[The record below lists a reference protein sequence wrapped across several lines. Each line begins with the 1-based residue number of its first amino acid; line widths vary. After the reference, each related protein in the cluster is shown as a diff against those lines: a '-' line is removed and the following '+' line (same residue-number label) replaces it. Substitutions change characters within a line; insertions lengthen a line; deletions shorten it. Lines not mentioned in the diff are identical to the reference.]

1 MYSIRTMHKVCLA
14 TVGVCVF
21 RALTSV
27 GALFYLRRYGM
38 KKKLLL
44 TILSLVCAITCV
56 FGLIACDNDKP
67 NEVETHS
74 HSWSQ
79 NWNSNSTH
87 HWHECTVIGCTV
99 TDNSNKD
106 GYAAHDFSNG
116 ACICGKRDPRPI
128 TPEHEHVWAQKWEN
142 NETYHWHNCI
152 VADCPITADSQKD
165 GYAEHNFV
173 NGDCICGKH
182 VHNMQFIP
190 RTEADCENDGN
201 IAYYYCKNCN
211 KYFIEETGR
220 SEIALNNTVIASN
233 HLGHESSS
241 YANDMSQHWRVCTRC
256 GNAYS
261 KENHVGEN
269 DCSVCHFIKNGTAGL
284 AYTLNDEKTAYKVTG
299 IGEATDGGIII
310 PSQYNGLPVTEIAVN
325 AFANCSI
332 VTSVT
337 IPDSITS
344 IGRSAFACPNMKDV
358 YFNASATNIEAFKG
372 SYGLYNEYS
381 PGFNSDITVHIGAN
395 VTVIPDDFRFLFA
408 VSATPDG
415 IYRARITDIDFA
427 ENSSCR
433 EIGMRAFEWCN
444 MIKHIR
450 LPKSIKTISYN
461 AFFDAIA
468 ELESITVE
476 DGNEDYYSDGNCLI
490 GKSSGELLLG
500 CKNSTIP
507 TDGSV
512 KSIGREA
519 FCKCNNLMSITIPDS
534 VTSIGHWAFHDC
546 YNLTSITIP
555 DSVTSIGSEVFGGC
569 DILTIYCE
577 AATKDWYWGS
587 ACPVV
592 WNCKNND
599 KDENGYAYTIE
610 NGIKYSLKDGVA
622 TVINHSRTIT
632 GDIIITDK
640 ITYKDAQYTITSIKK
655 DAFYGCSGL
664 TSINYMGDIAG
675 WCVISG
681 LRELMS
687 SYRTL
692 HINGKQVTGELVI
705 PNGVKSISDCAF
717 YGCYG
722 LTSIV
727 IPDSVTSIGDN
738 AFFDCP
744 IEKATIPAVA
754 ISSIQKTDLKEVV
767 ITSGESIGSN
777 AFSGCN
783 SLASITIPDSVTSI
797 DEDAFRNCSGLTI
810 YCEAASK
817 PDSLSNWT
825 FSPVVWDCKN
835 NDKDESGYAYTL
847 YNGIKYSIK
856 DGVAEVERQLET
868 IKGDIVIADKIIYK
882 GTEYSVTSIR
892 SQAFY
897 SCSKLTGI
905 TIPDSVTSIGY
916 TPFQYCYS
924 LTSIIVDSKNTIYH
938 SASNCLIETSTKTLI
953 AGCKNS
959 VIPTDGSVTTIIS
972 EAFRDC
978 SGLTDITIPESVT
991 TIGGWAFAYCI
1002 DLASITIPDNVTL
1015 IGEYAFFDC
1024 SRLIIYCEVASQPKR
1039 WNNNWNMMDNA
1050 NCPVV
1055 WDCINNDKDE
1065 NGYAYIVENEIRYSL
1080 KDGVATVISQ
1090 PQTIKGDIVIADNI
1104 NYKDTQFIVTA
1115 IDGAAFGRC
1124 DGLTSITIPD
1134 SVTFIGEYACSGLT
1148 IYCEAAIKPEGWDSN
1163 WSAACPVVWDCKNN
1177 DKDENGYAYIVENE
1191 IRYSLKDGVATV
1203 ISQPQT
1209 IKGDIVIA
1217 DNINYKG
1224 TQFIVTSIDS
1234 GAFGEC
1240 DDLTSITIP
1249 DSVTFIGGYAF
1260 RNCSTLETIYY
1271 KGTAEDWEK
1280 ISIGQGNSKLHG
1292 ATRYYYSETN

>member
-1 MYSIRTMHKVCLA
+1 
-14 TVGVCVF
+14 
-21 RALTSV
+21 
-27 GALFYLRRYGM
+27 M

-972 EAFRDC
+972 EAFIDC

-1065 NGYAYIVENEIRYSL
+1065 NGYAYIVEN
-1080 KDGVATVISQ
+1080 G
-1090 PQTIKGDIVIADNI
+1090 
-1104 NYKDTQFIVTA
+1104 
-1115 IDGAAFGRC
+1115 
-1124 DGLTSITIPD
+1124 
-1134 SVTFIGEYACSGLT
+1134 
-1148 IYCEAAIKPEGWDSN
+1148 
-1163 WSAACPVVWDCKNN
+1163 
-1177 DKDENGYAYIVENE
+1177 

-1249 DSVTFIGGYAF
+1249 DSVTFIGEYAF

>member
-1 MYSIRTMHKVCLA
+1 
-14 TVGVCVF
+14 
-21 RALTSV
+21 
-27 GALFYLRRYGM
+27 M

-1065 NGYAYIVENEIRYSL
+1065 NGYAYIVEN
-1080 KDGVATVISQ
+1080 G
-1090 PQTIKGDIVIADNI
+1090 
-1104 NYKDTQFIVTA
+1104 
-1115 IDGAAFGRC
+1115 
-1124 DGLTSITIPD
+1124 
-1134 SVTFIGEYACSGLT
+1134 
-1148 IYCEAAIKPEGWDSN
+1148 
-1163 WSAACPVVWDCKNN
+1163 
-1177 DKDENGYAYIVENE
+1177 

>member
-1 MYSIRTMHKVCLA
+1 MLSN
-14 TVGVCVF
+14 
-21 RALTSV
+21 
-27 GALFYLRRYGM
+27 
-38 KKKLLL
+38 LL
-44 TILSLVCAITCV
+44 I
-56 FGLIACDNDKP
+56 N
-67 NEVETHS
+67 
-74 HSWSQ
+74 
-79 NWNSNSTH
+79 
-87 HWHECTVIGCTV
+87 
-99 TDNSNKD
+99 
-106 GYAAHDFSNG
+106 
-116 ACICGKRDPRPI
+116 
-128 TPEHEHVWAQKWEN
+128 
-142 NETYHWHNCI
+142 
-152 VADCPITADSQKD
+152 
-165 GYAEHNFV
+165 
-173 NGDCICGKH
+173 
-182 VHNMQFIP
+182 
-190 RTEADCENDGN
+190 
-201 IAYYYCKNCN
+201 
-211 KYFIEETGR
+211 
-220 SEIALNNTVIASN
+220 
-233 HLGHESSS
+233 
-241 YANDMSQHWRVCTRC
+241 
-256 GNAYS
+256 
-261 KENHVGEN
+261 
-269 DCSVCHFIKNGTAGL
+269 
-284 AYTLNDEKTAYKVTG
+284 
-299 IGEATDGGIII
+299 
-310 PSQYNGLPVTEIAVN
+310 
-325 AFANCSI
+325 
-332 VTSVT
+332 
-337 IPDSITS
+337 
-344 IGRSAFACPNMKDV
+344 
-358 YFNASATNIEAFKG
+358 
-372 SYGLYNEYS
+372 
-381 PGFNSDITVHIGAN
+381 
-395 VTVIPDDFRFLFA
+395 IPDDFRFLFA

-972 EAFRDC
+972 GAFRDC

-1065 NGYAYIVENEIRYSL
+1065 NGYAYIVEN
-1080 KDGVATVISQ
+1080 G
-1090 PQTIKGDIVIADNI
+1090 
-1104 NYKDTQFIVTA
+1104 
-1115 IDGAAFGRC
+1115 
-1124 DGLTSITIPD
+1124 
-1134 SVTFIGEYACSGLT
+1134 
-1148 IYCEAAIKPEGWDSN
+1148 
-1163 WSAACPVVWDCKNN
+1163 
-1177 DKDENGYAYIVENE
+1177 

>member
-1065 NGYAYIVENEIRYSL
+1065 NGYAYIVEN
-1080 KDGVATVISQ
+1080 G
-1090 PQTIKGDIVIADNI
+1090 
-1104 NYKDTQFIVTA
+1104 
-1115 IDGAAFGRC
+1115 
-1124 DGLTSITIPD
+1124 
-1134 SVTFIGEYACSGLT
+1134 
-1148 IYCEAAIKPEGWDSN
+1148 
-1163 WSAACPVVWDCKNN
+1163 
-1177 DKDENGYAYIVENE
+1177 

>member
-1 MYSIRTMHKVCLA
+1 
-14 TVGVCVF
+14 
-21 RALTSV
+21 
-27 GALFYLRRYGM
+27 M

-972 EAFRDC
+972 GAFRDC

-1065 NGYAYIVENEIRYSL
+1065 NGYAYIVEN
-1080 KDGVATVISQ
+1080 G
-1090 PQTIKGDIVIADNI
+1090 
-1104 NYKDTQFIVTA
+1104 
-1115 IDGAAFGRC
+1115 
-1124 DGLTSITIPD
+1124 
-1134 SVTFIGEYACSGLT
+1134 
-1148 IYCEAAIKPEGWDSN
+1148 
-1163 WSAACPVVWDCKNN
+1163 
-1177 DKDENGYAYIVENE
+1177 

>member
-1 MYSIRTMHKVCLA
+1 
-14 TVGVCVF
+14 
-21 RALTSV
+21 
-27 GALFYLRRYGM
+27 M

-44 TILSLVCAITCV
+44 TILSLVCVITCV

-972 EAFRDC
+972 EAFIDC

-1065 NGYAYIVENEIRYSL
+1065 NGYAYIVEN
-1080 KDGVATVISQ
+1080 G
-1090 PQTIKGDIVIADNI
+1090 
-1104 NYKDTQFIVTA
+1104 
-1115 IDGAAFGRC
+1115 
-1124 DGLTSITIPD
+1124 
-1134 SVTFIGEYACSGLT
+1134 
-1148 IYCEAAIKPEGWDSN
+1148 
-1163 WSAACPVVWDCKNN
+1163 
-1177 DKDENGYAYIVENE
+1177 

>member
-1 MYSIRTMHKVCLA
+1 
-14 TVGVCVF
+14 
-21 RALTSV
+21 
-27 GALFYLRRYGM
+27 M

-1065 NGYAYIVENEIRYSL
+1065 NGYAYIVENGIRYSL

-1115 IDGAAFGRC
+1115 ID
-1124 DGLTSITIPD
+1124 
-1134 SVTFIGEYACSGLT
+1134 
-1148 IYCEAAIKPEGWDSN
+1148 
-1163 WSAACPVVWDCKNN
+1163 
-1177 DKDENGYAYIVENE
+1177 
-1191 IRYSLKDGVATV
+1191 
-1203 ISQPQT
+1203 
-1209 IKGDIVIA
+1209 
-1217 DNINYKG
+1217 
-1224 TQFIVTSIDS
+1224 S
-1234 GAFGEC
+1234 GAFGGC

-1249 DSVTFIGGYAF
+1249 DSVTFIGEYAF

>member
-1 MYSIRTMHKVCLA
+1 
-14 TVGVCVF
+14 
-21 RALTSV
+21 
-27 GALFYLRRYGM
+27 M

-972 EAFRDC
+972 EAFSDC

-1065 NGYAYIVENEIRYSL
+1065 NGYAYIVEN
-1080 KDGVATVISQ
+1080 G
-1090 PQTIKGDIVIADNI
+1090 
-1104 NYKDTQFIVTA
+1104 
-1115 IDGAAFGRC
+1115 
-1124 DGLTSITIPD
+1124 
-1134 SVTFIGEYACSGLT
+1134 
-1148 IYCEAAIKPEGWDSN
+1148 
-1163 WSAACPVVWDCKNN
+1163 
-1177 DKDENGYAYIVENE
+1177 

-1249 DSVTFIGGYAF
+1249 DSVTFIGEYAF

>member
-1 MYSIRTMHKVCLA
+1 
-14 TVGVCVF
+14 
-21 RALTSV
+21 
-27 GALFYLRRYGM
+27 M

-1104 NYKDTQFIVTA
+1104 NYK
-1115 IDGAAFGRC
+1115 
-1124 DGLTSITIPD
+1124 
-1134 SVTFIGEYACSGLT
+1134 
-1148 IYCEAAIKPEGWDSN
+1148 
-1163 WSAACPVVWDCKNN
+1163 
-1177 DKDENGYAYIVENE
+1177 
-1191 IRYSLKDGVATV
+1191 
-1203 ISQPQT
+1203 
-1209 IKGDIVIA
+1209 
-1217 DNINYKG
+1217 G

-1234 GAFGEC
+1234 GAFGGC

-1249 DSVTFIGGYAF
+1249 DSVTFIGEYAF

>member
-1 MYSIRTMHKVCLA
+1 
-14 TVGVCVF
+14 
-21 RALTSV
+21 
-27 GALFYLRRYGM
+27 M

-444 MIKHIR
+444 MIKH
-450 LPKSIKTISYN
+450 
-461 AFFDAIA
+461 
-468 ELESITVE
+468 
-476 DGNEDYYSDGNCLI
+476 
-490 GKSSGELLLG
+490 
-500 CKNSTIP
+500 
-507 TDGSV
+507 
-512 KSIGREA
+512 
-519 FCKCNNLMSITIPDS
+519 
-534 VTSIGHWAFHDC
+534 
-546 YNLTSITIP
+546 
-555 DSVTSIGSEVFGGC
+555 
-569 DILTIYCE
+569 
-577 AATKDWYWGS
+577 
-587 ACPVV
+587 
-592 WNCKNND
+592 
-599 KDENGYAYTIE
+599 
-610 NGIKYSLKDGVA
+610 
-622 TVINHSRTIT
+622 
-632 GDIIITDK
+632 
-640 ITYKDAQYTITSIKK
+640 
-655 DAFYGCSGL
+655 
-664 TSINYMGDIAG
+664 
-675 WCVISG
+675 
-681 LRELMS
+681 
-687 SYRTL
+687 
-692 HINGKQVTGELVI
+692 
-705 PNGVKSISDCAF
+705 
-717 YGCYG
+717 
-722 LTSIV
+722 
-727 IPDSVTSIGDN
+727 
-738 AFFDCP
+738 
-744 IEKATIPAVA
+744 
-754 ISSIQKTDLKEVV
+754 
-767 ITSGESIGSN
+767 
-777 AFSGCN
+777 
-783 SLASITIPDSVTSI
+783 
-797 DEDAFRNCSGLTI
+797 
-810 YCEAASK
+810 
-817 PDSLSNWT
+817 
-825 FSPVVWDCKN
+825 
-835 NDKDESGYAYTL
+835 
-847 YNGIKYSIK
+847 
-856 DGVAEVERQLET
+856 
-868 IKGDIVIADKIIYK
+868 
-882 GTEYSVTSIR
+882 
-892 SQAFY
+892 
-897 SCSKLTGI
+897 
-905 TIPDSVTSIGY
+905 
-916 TPFQYCYS
+916 
-924 LTSIIVDSKNTIYH
+924 
-938 SASNCLIETSTKTLI
+938 
-953 AGCKNS
+953 
-959 VIPTDGSVTTIIS
+959 
-972 EAFRDC
+972 
-978 SGLTDITIPESVT
+978 
-991 TIGGWAFAYCI
+991 
-1002 DLASITIPDNVTL
+1002 
-1015 IGEYAFFDC
+1015 
-1024 SRLIIYCEVASQPKR
+1024 
-1039 WNNNWNMMDNA
+1039 
-1050 NCPVV
+1050 
-1055 WDCINNDKDE
+1055 
-1065 NGYAYIVENEIRYSL
+1065 
-1080 KDGVATVISQ
+1080 
-1090 PQTIKGDIVIADNI
+1090 
-1104 NYKDTQFIVTA
+1104 
-1115 IDGAAFGRC
+1115 
-1124 DGLTSITIPD
+1124 
-1134 SVTFIGEYACSGLT
+1134 
-1148 IYCEAAIKPEGWDSN
+1148 
-1163 WSAACPVVWDCKNN
+1163 
-1177 DKDENGYAYIVENE
+1177 
-1191 IRYSLKDGVATV
+1191 
-1203 ISQPQT
+1203 
-1209 IKGDIVIA
+1209 
-1217 DNINYKG
+1217 
-1224 TQFIVTSIDS
+1224 
-1234 GAFGEC
+1234 
-1240 DDLTSITIP
+1240 
-1249 DSVTFIGGYAF
+1249 
-1260 RNCSTLETIYY
+1260 
-1271 KGTAEDWEK
+1271 
-1280 ISIGQGNSKLHG
+1280 
-1292 ATRYYYSETN
+1292 

>member
-56 FGLIACDNDKP
+56 FGLIACDNEKP

-381 PGFNSDITVHIGAN
+381 PGFNSDISVHIGAN

-1065 NGYAYIVENEIRYSL
+1065 NGYAYIVEN
-1080 KDGVATVISQ
+1080 G
-1090 PQTIKGDIVIADNI
+1090 
-1104 NYKDTQFIVTA
+1104 
-1115 IDGAAFGRC
+1115 
-1124 DGLTSITIPD
+1124 
-1134 SVTFIGEYACSGLT
+1134 
-1148 IYCEAAIKPEGWDSN
+1148 
-1163 WSAACPVVWDCKNN
+1163 
-1177 DKDENGYAYIVENE
+1177 

-1249 DSVTFIGGYAF
+1249 DSVTFIGEYAF

>member
-1 MYSIRTMHKVCLA
+1 
-14 TVGVCVF
+14 
-21 RALTSV
+21 
-27 GALFYLRRYGM
+27 M

-592 WNCKNND
+592 WDCKNND

-1104 NYKDTQFIVTA
+1104 NYK
-1115 IDGAAFGRC
+1115 
-1124 DGLTSITIPD
+1124 
-1134 SVTFIGEYACSGLT
+1134 
-1148 IYCEAAIKPEGWDSN
+1148 
-1163 WSAACPVVWDCKNN
+1163 
-1177 DKDENGYAYIVENE
+1177 
-1191 IRYSLKDGVATV
+1191 
-1203 ISQPQT
+1203 
-1209 IKGDIVIA
+1209 
-1217 DNINYKG
+1217 G

-1249 DSVTFIGGYAF
+1249 DSVTFIGEYAF

>member
-1 MYSIRTMHKVCLA
+1 
-14 TVGVCVF
+14 
-21 RALTSV
+21 
-27 GALFYLRRYGM
+27 M

-1065 NGYAYIVENEIRYSL
+1065 NGYAYIVEN
-1080 KDGVATVISQ
+1080 G
-1090 PQTIKGDIVIADNI
+1090 
-1104 NYKDTQFIVTA
+1104 
-1115 IDGAAFGRC
+1115 
-1124 DGLTSITIPD
+1124 
-1134 SVTFIGEYACSGLT
+1134 
-1148 IYCEAAIKPEGWDSN
+1148 
-1163 WSAACPVVWDCKNN
+1163 
-1177 DKDENGYAYIVENE
+1177 

-1249 DSVTFIGGYAF
+1249 DSVTFIGEYAF

>member
-1 MYSIRTMHKVCLA
+1 
-14 TVGVCVF
+14 
-21 RALTSV
+21 
-27 GALFYLRRYGM
+27 
-38 KKKLLL
+38 
-44 TILSLVCAITCV
+44 
-56 FGLIACDNDKP
+56 
-67 NEVETHS
+67 
-74 HSWSQ
+74 
-79 NWNSNSTH
+79 
-87 HWHECTVIGCTV
+87 
-99 TDNSNKD
+99 
-106 GYAAHDFSNG
+106 
-116 ACICGKRDPRPI
+116 
-128 TPEHEHVWAQKWEN
+128 
-142 NETYHWHNCI
+142 
-152 VADCPITADSQKD
+152 
-165 GYAEHNFV
+165 
-173 NGDCICGKH
+173 
-182 VHNMQFIP
+182 
-190 RTEADCENDGN
+190 
-201 IAYYYCKNCN
+201 
-211 KYFIEETGR
+211 
-220 SEIALNNTVIASN
+220 
-233 HLGHESSS
+233 
-241 YANDMSQHWRVCTRC
+241 
-256 GNAYS
+256 
-261 KENHVGEN
+261 
-269 DCSVCHFIKNGTAGL
+269 
-284 AYTLNDEKTAYKVTG
+284 
-299 IGEATDGGIII
+299 
-310 PSQYNGLPVTEIAVN
+310 
-325 AFANCSI
+325 
-332 VTSVT
+332 
-337 IPDSITS
+337 
-344 IGRSAFACPNMKDV
+344 
-358 YFNASATNIEAFKG
+358 
-372 SYGLYNEYS
+372 
-381 PGFNSDITVHIGAN
+381 
-395 VTVIPDDFRFLFA
+395 
-408 VSATPDG
+408 
-415 IYRARITDIDFA
+415 
-427 ENSSCR
+427 
-433 EIGMRAFEWCN
+433 
-444 MIKHIR
+444 
-450 LPKSIKTISYN
+450 
-461 AFFDAIA
+461 
-468 ELESITVE
+468 
-476 DGNEDYYSDGNCLI
+476 
-490 GKSSGELLLG
+490 
-500 CKNSTIP
+500 
-507 TDGSV
+507 
-512 KSIGREA
+512 
-519 FCKCNNLMSITIPDS
+519 
-534 VTSIGHWAFHDC
+534 
-546 YNLTSITIP
+546 
-555 DSVTSIGSEVFGGC
+555 
-569 DILTIYCE
+569 
-577 AATKDWYWGS
+577 
-587 ACPVV
+587 
-592 WNCKNND
+592 
-599 KDENGYAYTIE
+599 
-610 NGIKYSLKDGVA
+610 
-622 TVINHSRTIT
+622 
-632 GDIIITDK
+632 
-640 ITYKDAQYTITSIKK
+640 
-655 DAFYGCSGL
+655 
-664 TSINYMGDIAG
+664 MGDIAG

-972 EAFRDC
+972 GAFRDC

-1065 NGYAYIVENEIRYSL
+1065 NGYAYIVEN
-1080 KDGVATVISQ
+1080 G
-1090 PQTIKGDIVIADNI
+1090 
-1104 NYKDTQFIVTA
+1104 
-1115 IDGAAFGRC
+1115 
-1124 DGLTSITIPD
+1124 
-1134 SVTFIGEYACSGLT
+1134 
-1148 IYCEAAIKPEGWDSN
+1148 
-1163 WSAACPVVWDCKNN
+1163 
-1177 DKDENGYAYIVENE
+1177 

>member
-1 MYSIRTMHKVCLA
+1 
-14 TVGVCVF
+14 
-21 RALTSV
+21 
-27 GALFYLRRYGM
+27 M

-534 VTSIGHWAFHDC
+534 VTSIGHLAFHDC

-555 DSVTSIGSEVFGGC
+555 DSVTSIGSEVFGDC

-797 DEDAFRNCSGLTI
+797 DEDAFRNCRGLTI

-892 SQAFY
+892 SEAFY

-972 EAFRDC
+972 GAFRDC

-991 TIGGWAFAYCI
+991 TIGGWAFDYCI

-1024 SRLIIYCEVASQPKR
+1024 SRLI
-1039 WNNNWNMMDNA
+1039 
-1050 NCPVV
+1050 
-1055 WDCINNDKDE
+1055 
-1065 NGYAYIVENEIRYSL
+1065 
-1080 KDGVATVISQ
+1080 
-1090 PQTIKGDIVIADNI
+1090 
-1104 NYKDTQFIVTA
+1104 
-1115 IDGAAFGRC
+1115 
-1124 DGLTSITIPD
+1124 
-1134 SVTFIGEYACSGLT
+1134 

-1177 DKDENGYAYIVENE
+1177 DKDENGYAYIVENG

-1224 TQFIVTSIDS
+1224 TQFIVTSIDR
-1234 GAFGEC
+1234 GAFGGC

-1249 DSVTFIGGYAF
+1249 DSVTFIGEYAF

>member
-1 MYSIRTMHKVCLA
+1 ML
-14 TVGVCVF
+14 F
-21 RALTSV
+21 RS
-27 GALFYLRRYGM
+27 
-38 KKKLLL
+38 
-44 TILSLVCAITCV
+44 
-56 FGLIACDNDKP
+56 
-67 NEVETHS
+67 
-74 HSWSQ
+74 
-79 NWNSNSTH
+79 
-87 HWHECTVIGCTV
+87 
-99 TDNSNKD
+99 
-106 GYAAHDFSNG
+106 
-116 ACICGKRDPRPI
+116 
-128 TPEHEHVWAQKWEN
+128 
-142 NETYHWHNCI
+142 
-152 VADCPITADSQKD
+152 
-165 GYAEHNFV
+165 
-173 NGDCICGKH
+173 
-182 VHNMQFIP
+182 
-190 RTEADCENDGN
+190 
-201 IAYYYCKNCN
+201 
-211 KYFIEETGR
+211 
-220 SEIALNNTVIASN
+220 
-233 HLGHESSS
+233 
-241 YANDMSQHWRVCTRC
+241 
-256 GNAYS
+256 
-261 KENHVGEN
+261 
-269 DCSVCHFIKNGTAGL
+269 
-284 AYTLNDEKTAYKVTG
+284 
-299 IGEATDGGIII
+299 
-310 PSQYNGLPVTEIAVN
+310 
-325 AFANCSI
+325 
-332 VTSVT
+332 
-337 IPDSITS
+337 
-344 IGRSAFACPNMKDV
+344 
-358 YFNASATNIEAFKG
+358 
-372 SYGLYNEYS
+372 
-381 PGFNSDITVHIGAN
+381 
-395 VTVIPDDFRFLFA
+395 
-408 VSATPDG
+408 
-415 IYRARITDIDFA
+415 
-427 ENSSCR
+427 
-433 EIGMRAFEWCN
+433 
-444 MIKHIR
+444 
-450 LPKSIKTISYN
+450 
-461 AFFDAIA
+461 
-468 ELESITVE
+468 
-476 DGNEDYYSDGNCLI
+476 
-490 GKSSGELLLG
+490 
-500 CKNSTIP
+500 
-507 TDGSV
+507 
-512 KSIGREA
+512 
-519 FCKCNNLMSITIPDS
+519 
-534 VTSIGHWAFHDC
+534 
-546 YNLTSITIP
+546 
-555 DSVTSIGSEVFGGC
+555 
-569 DILTIYCE
+569 
-577 AATKDWYWGS
+577 TKDWYWGS

-972 EAFRDC
+972 GAFKDC
-978 SGLTDITIPESVT
+978 SGLTDITIPERDRKSV
-991 TIGGWAFAYCI
+991 
-1002 DLASITIPDNVTL
+1002 V
-1015 IGEYAFFDC
+1015 
-1024 SRLIIYCEVASQPKR
+1024 
-1039 WNNNWNMMDNA
+1039 
-1050 NCPVV
+1050 
-1055 WDCINNDKDE
+1055 
-1065 NGYAYIVENEIRYSL
+1065 
-1080 KDGVATVISQ
+1080 
-1090 PQTIKGDIVIADNI
+1090 
-1104 NYKDTQFIVTA
+1104 
-1115 IDGAAFGRC
+1115 
-1124 DGLTSITIPD
+1124 
-1134 SVTFIGEYACSGLT
+1134 
-1148 IYCEAAIKPEGWDSN
+1148 
-1163 WSAACPVVWDCKNN
+1163 
-1177 DKDENGYAYIVENE
+1177 
-1191 IRYSLKDGVATV
+1191 
-1203 ISQPQT
+1203 
-1209 IKGDIVIA
+1209 
-1217 DNINYKG
+1217 
-1224 TQFIVTSIDS
+1224 
-1234 GAFGEC
+1234 
-1240 DDLTSITIP
+1240 
-1249 DSVTFIGGYAF
+1249 
-1260 RNCSTLETIYY
+1260 
-1271 KGTAEDWEK
+1271 
-1280 ISIGQGNSKLHG
+1280 
-1292 ATRYYYSETN
+1292 

>member
-1 MYSIRTMHKVCLA
+1 MLCFTAFLA
-14 TVGVCVF
+14 AFQTPM
-21 RALTSV
+21 LSN
-27 GALFYLRRYGM
+27 
-38 KKKLLL
+38 LL
-44 TILSLVCAITCV
+44 I
-56 FGLIACDNDKP
+56 N
-67 NEVETHS
+67 
-74 HSWSQ
+74 
-79 NWNSNSTH
+79 
-87 HWHECTVIGCTV
+87 
-99 TDNSNKD
+99 
-106 GYAAHDFSNG
+106 
-116 ACICGKRDPRPI
+116 
-128 TPEHEHVWAQKWEN
+128 
-142 NETYHWHNCI
+142 
-152 VADCPITADSQKD
+152 
-165 GYAEHNFV
+165 
-173 NGDCICGKH
+173 
-182 VHNMQFIP
+182 
-190 RTEADCENDGN
+190 
-201 IAYYYCKNCN
+201 
-211 KYFIEETGR
+211 
-220 SEIALNNTVIASN
+220 
-233 HLGHESSS
+233 
-241 YANDMSQHWRVCTRC
+241 
-256 GNAYS
+256 
-261 KENHVGEN
+261 
-269 DCSVCHFIKNGTAGL
+269 
-284 AYTLNDEKTAYKVTG
+284 
-299 IGEATDGGIII
+299 
-310 PSQYNGLPVTEIAVN
+310 
-325 AFANCSI
+325 
-332 VTSVT
+332 
-337 IPDSITS
+337 
-344 IGRSAFACPNMKDV
+344 
-358 YFNASATNIEAFKG
+358 
-372 SYGLYNEYS
+372 
-381 PGFNSDITVHIGAN
+381 
-395 VTVIPDDFRFLFA
+395 IPDDFRFLFA

-972 EAFRDC
+972 GAFRDC

-1065 NGYAYIVENEIRYSL
+1065 NGYAYIVEN
-1080 KDGVATVISQ
+1080 G
-1090 PQTIKGDIVIADNI
+1090 
-1104 NYKDTQFIVTA
+1104 
-1115 IDGAAFGRC
+1115 
-1124 DGLTSITIPD
+1124 
-1134 SVTFIGEYACSGLT
+1134 
-1148 IYCEAAIKPEGWDSN
+1148 
-1163 WSAACPVVWDCKNN
+1163 
-1177 DKDENGYAYIVENE
+1177 